1 MNTNNQPFY
10 GACAVI
16 YRKADG
22 TQHRIAALVPTR
34 KCGKDTSTGQSNL
47 GWKWRLRTST
57 NIHQLKNQKP

>member
-22 TQHRIAALVPTR
+22 TQDRIAALIPNEKVRQGYFDRARQLGMEVEIKNINEYP
-34 KCGKDTSTGQSNL
+34 ST
-47 GWKWRLRTST
+47 
-57 NIHQLKNQKP
+57 